1 MSATGFNSLDGVTP
15 EEIRIEMGRIQAD
28 PAGSGPITDQKE
40 TQITPSLG
48 DDACLYGKT
57 KDVPGAS
64 SAPVNP
70 SGATS
75 TASVAGNF
83 LKDQIN
89 SFFQVSDNR
98 LAMKLFGNK
107 NALLR
112 EKMRQKAAGNWV
124 IHPCSNFR

>member
-1 MSATGFNSLDGVTP
+1 MAVTGFNSFSGVTA
-15 EEIRIEMGRIQAD
+15 EEIRIEMGRLQVD
-28 PAGSGPITDQKE
+28 PGSGMVKEQKE
-40 TQITPSLG
+40 VPSLG
-48 DDACLYGKT
+48 DDACLYGKP
-57 KDVPGAS
+57 KDVS

-75 TASVAGNF
+75 SATITGNF